1 MRRVFGRRSLQLA
14 ASLLV
19 FVSIALAG
27 REIRPGWNLFSPE
40 QDVQLGRG
48 AAKEIEQQVEGVKD
62 KQLTAYVARIGDRL
76 AKASQAP
83 DYPYTFKVVADKSI
97 NAFALPGG
105 PIYVHTGLIA
115 AADNESQLAGV
126 VAHEIAHVALRHS
139 TSRASKA
146 SAFQIPMVLAGQA
159 LGKKGG
165 LLGSLGQIG
174 IGFGVNSLFLKYSRK
189 AEKDADIVGARM
201 MARVGYDPVE
211 MARFFEKLEGSG
223 SGSRMPQ
230 FFSDHPNPGNRVR
243 YVEEEVRELPAADY
257 TKGETREFNGMKA
270 VAARIEPKK
279 KAPDSTQQSG
289 AGKSSDEDLGLR
301 RYSGSGYRLSYHRGW
316 KLYQADDG
324 VAVTVAPDNGLVEL
338 ENGAPAMARGM
349 MAGYFTSRAGTLS
362 TATDEIIEDLRA
374 SNAGLE
380 PLRGQRR
387 AVQFANRQGESIL
400 LEGSSPVEQQRELIW
415 LVTTKRDKE
424 FFYAIFVSPE
434 KEFNRL
440 KPSYEEVLKSIAFQ

>member
-1 MRRVFGRRSLQLA
+1 MRRVFSQRSLQLA
-14 ASLLV
+14 AGFLA
-19 FVSIALAG
+19 FVSTALAA
-27 REIRPGWNLFSPE
+27 REIKPGWNLFSPE
-40 QDVQLGRG
+40 QDIQLGRE
-48 AAKEIEQQVEGVKD
+48 AAKEIEQQAEVVQD
-62 KQLTAYVARIGDRL
+62 KRLTAYVARIGDRL

-83 DYPYTFKVVADKSI
+83 DYPYTVKVVADKSI

-105 PIYVHTGLIA
+105 PIYVHTGLIS

-146 SAFQIPMVLAGQA
+146 SVFQIPMVLAGQV

-230 FFSDHPNPGNRVR
+230 FFCDHPNPGNRVR
-243 YVEEEVRELPAADY
+243 YVEEKVRELPAADY
-257 TKGETREFNGMKA
+257 TKGETREFNTMKA
-270 VAARIEPKK
+270 IAARIEPQK
-279 KAPDSTQQSG
+279 KAPDSTQKSG

-301 RYSGSGYRLSYHRGW
+301 RYSGSGYRLSYPRGW

-338 ENGAPAMARGM
+338 ENGARAMARGM
-349 MAGYFTSRAGTLS
+349 MAGYFASRSGDLPR
-362 TATDEIIEDLRA
+362 ATDEIIEDLRA

-380 PLRGQRR
+380 PLRGRRR

-400 LEGSSPVEQQRELIW
+400 LAGASPVEKQRELIW

-434 KEFNRL
+434 NEFNRL
-440 KPSYEEVLKSIAFQ
+440 KPSYEQVLKSIAFQ